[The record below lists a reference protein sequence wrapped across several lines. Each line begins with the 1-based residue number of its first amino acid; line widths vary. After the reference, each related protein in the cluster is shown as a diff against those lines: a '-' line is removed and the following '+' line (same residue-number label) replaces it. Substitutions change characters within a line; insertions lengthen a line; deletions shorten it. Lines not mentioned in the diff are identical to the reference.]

1 MFVSEKCIFHIYDV
15 FVNSLDFILSLY
27 IINVEFKYE
36 IKSILFTTI
45 VFKERK
51 TDEVVNK

>member
-1 MFVSEKCIFHIYDV
+1 MVGIYHKAGKKSDIIIAYV
-15 FVNSLDFILSLY
+15 LLSLY

-36 IKSILFTTI
+36 IESILFTTI

-51 TDEVVNK
+51 TNEVVNK